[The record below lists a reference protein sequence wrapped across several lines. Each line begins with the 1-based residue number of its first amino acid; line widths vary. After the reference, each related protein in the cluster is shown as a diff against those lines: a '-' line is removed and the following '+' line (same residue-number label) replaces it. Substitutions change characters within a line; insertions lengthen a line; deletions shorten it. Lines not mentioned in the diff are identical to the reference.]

1 MFNRLGNNPS
11 FKPIAFGGL
20 ANWNVSNVTTF
31 RFMFYNAQITSVDV
45 KNWQVSQVTDMG
57 YMFDG
62 TSQLSSLDLSGWQV
76 TGGTL
81 SDMTDF
87 AYESNI
93 SHLDLRTWQVAPGL
107 KVNAAISTD
116 NLTEV
121 GLNDSFQNFNMGDLL
136 GFRKSAGYP
145 YDDQWID
152 EATQKRYTA
161 EELETLY
168 DSGQGTTSLYKIHT
182 VTVQGLTTKAVTIYP
197 NMTVDPIAFADTFVD
212 TDDRTWNASNID
224 TNASNFKFAS
234 PVDTSQVGDYQ
245 VEIIYTND
253 QGQPISSEATLHV
266 IPSKVTYTM
275 QNQTAIIN
283 ENPADAEDTE
293 KRLASLISKLEQ
305 MMVADDNGQ
314 KLTLLTGLELTEDSY
329 AAFEAIESLIPGV
342 YSITFTHT
350 DPIDNIPV
358 ESPVV
363 TFTLIESKA
372 KLTLNPVTIIR
383 PDGSI
388 TATDLFQTALDGYGD
403 SLIGADGQLS
413 SAVTLD
419 LSGLNLSKPVP
430 GTYQISAT
438 YTDEANNV
446 VTATQAVT
454 VAKTKQSLDLNNHD
468 QPVSLI
474 AGPRPYFVPANLVD
488 SATDGFG
495 NPIDASQL
503 QYDYYDLNN
512 QPVTLDLKN
521 PGKYQLKISYQ
532 DSAGN
537 IISKTV
543 PVNLD
548 ATKAKVKLTTN
559 SEGIVINDTDFD
571 PTSLIETAVDEN
583 DDPLSPTVVSTFAR
597 MARLGGN
604 QLLITNHVD
613 VTKAGTYTV
622 DFSYTD
628 VAGNVSEQHANVTV
642 YVPATFAIQPTQT
655 ITQGEVFDPR
665 SLFVS
670 GTGVD
675 GATLTAADLTYD
687 LSGVDFT
694 KAGVYQL
701 PVSYKDQYGKL
712 TTANSELTIKTQPV
726 VGQAKITLNSV
737 APIVAAANQTFNP
750 TRVVNM
756 ITTATGEKVAVTDPA
771 VKLTSNVDPT
781 KPGTY
786 QVRVSYA
793 GVSATATIT
802 VIAATNPGDDG
813 NSETTTPTKPNDGHN
828 GGTTPSTNPDDNG
841 GTTTP
846 TTPDMGNGNNA
857 TVSDNN
863 GGTTMPTVN
872 KPVTSVKTPATANQ
886 SKPVIAKKQVTNQP
900 VTNIRPVKAS
910 LVATDVH
917 VKTGT
922 WQASPAGVMLAKPE
936 KTTVTSKKVDLKA
949 PTSKQPTKS
958 QPISGE
964 LPQTNDR
971 VSAVGIVGAA
981 LVGLLGLFGLA
992 SHRKF

>member
-1 MFNRLGNNPS
+1 L
-11 FKPIAFGGL
+11 
-20 ANWNVSNVTTF
+20 
-31 RFMFYNAQITSVDV
+31 Q
-45 KNWQVSQVTDMG
+45 NWQIAQG
-57 YMFDG
+57 
-62 TSQLSSLDLSGWQV
+62 
-76 TGGTL
+76 
-81 SDMTDF
+81 
-87 AYESNI
+87 I
-93 SHLDLRTWQVAPGL
+93 
-107 KVNAAISTD
+107 AARGALGAN
-116 NLTEV
+116 NLIEFR
-121 GLNDSFQNFNMGDLL
+121 LNPSFQNFSDGGLL
-136 GFRKSAGYP
+136 GLNKAIHYP
-145 YDDQWID
+145 YDGQWIN
-152 EATQKRYTA
+152 ETTQKHYTTLN
-161 EELETLY
+161 LEDLFE
-168 DSGQGTTSLYKIHT
+168 SGNGTNDLYKYNT
-182 VTVQGLTTKAVTIYP
+182 VTIKDLGTKMVTTYP
-197 NMTVDPIAFADTFVD
+197 NVKVEPIQFVD
-212 TDDRTWNASNID
+212 TLVDTDGQNRSKTDVGVQASD
-224 TNASNFKFAS
+224 FSFAS
-234 PVDTSQVGDYQ
+234 PIDTSQLGDYQ
-245 VEIIYTND
+245 VEVNYTND
-253 QGQPISSEATLHV
+253 QGKLISGKATLHV
-266 IPSKVTYTM
+266 IPSKISYTIK
-275 QNQTAIIN
+275 NQTAIIDD
-283 ENPADAEDTE
+283 NPVDASIVDEDTGLS
-293 KRLASLISKLEQ
+293 KQQTLLMAKLQQLA
-305 MMVADDNGQ
+305 VADDDGQMITIANGLM
-314 KLTLLTGLELTEDSY
+314 LTDDATKTVQMAMQSLTPGDYSLVFTYTE
-329 AAFEAIESLIPGV
+329 PN
-342 YSITFTHT
+342 
-350 DPIDNIPV
+350 DNVTV

-363 TFTLIESKA
+363 TFTLIKSKA
-372 KLTLNPVTIIR
+372 QLTLNLVTIIR

-388 TATDLFQTALDGYGD
+388 TAADLFQTALDGYGN
-403 SLIGADGQLS
+403 SLIDADGQLNQ
-413 SAVTLD
+413 AVTLN
-419 LSGLNLSKPVP
+419 LGGLDLSKPLP
-430 GTYQISAT
+430 GTYQVTAT

-446 VTATQAVT
+446 VTATQSVT
-454 VAKTKQSLDLNNHD
+454 VAKTKENLKLNNGD

-548 ATKAKVKLTTN
+548 ATKAKVKLTTD

-583 DDPLSPTVVSTFAR
+583 DNPLIPTIVNAFAR

-613 VTKAGTYTV
+613 VTKAGTYAV

-628 VAGNVSEQHANVTV
+628 VAGNAFNQSVAVTV

-665 SLFVS
+665 SLFES

-712 TTANSELTIKTQPV
+712 TTINSELTIKAQPV

-737 APIVAAANQTFNP
+737 APIVAATDQTFDP

-813 NSETTTPTKPNDGHN
+813 NSATTTPTKPNDGHN

-886 SKPVIAKKQVTNQP
+886 SKPVIAKKQVTNNP
-900 VTNIRPVKAS
+900 VTNIQSVKAS
-910 LVATDVH
+910 LVATDAH

-922 WQASPAGVMLAKPE
+922 WQASQAGVMLAKPE

-949 PTSKQPTKS
+949 ATTKQPTTS

-964 LPQTNDR
+964 LPQTTDR
-971 VSAVGIVGAA
+971 VSAVGCVGAA